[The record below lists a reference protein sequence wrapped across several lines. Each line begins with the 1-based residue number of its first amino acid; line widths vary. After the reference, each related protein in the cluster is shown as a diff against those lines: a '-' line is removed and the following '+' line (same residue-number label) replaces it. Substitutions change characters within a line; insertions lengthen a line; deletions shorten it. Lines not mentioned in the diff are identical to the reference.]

1 MKKLVKMKL
10 INWHLFSSQTVEI
23 KNNTVVTG
31 ENGSG
36 KSTLLDAMQYVLTG
50 GKAKFNSAA
59 NDSAKRTLESYI
71 RGKTGVEGKEYLR
84 NGDVVSY
91 IVLEYF
97 DETSRRYQLI
107 GVVFDLSKSNIKKET
122 FFNIMDC
129 QIEDSL
135 FGQDKRIYS
144 RNEFKRAIRDKG
156 VNADFVEKKSEVPS
170 LFRQALGVNRKYFE
184 LIPKALAFRPINQV
198 YNFIFDFLLNENPVK
213 IDDLKNNVRAYR
225 DLGNILKEQEDR
237 LEYLERVDQQYS
249 IYQENKIKLDN
260 YNYAHDFLYLDS
272 LEFNK
277 VKLEKSIEVN
287 QAKITDLAQVLVVLE
302 KDNNDLQK
310 EVLNLENLLESN
322 EGYRLKKQLED
333 KLENLKANY
342 KQTKIQYDHFV
353 SKLKIEIEI
362 LKKLKIKANFIEKI
376 ENNDYDSDYLKDNLI
391 EIRNDFNLRKDDLA
405 KKQFTYEK
413 ELENISNEYNKLV
426 DEHKMILSNRFSYRK
441 EVQELLNV
449 LKEQLNNFYNKKIEV
464 KPLCEY
470 LEVSD
475 ESWRDA
481 IEGYLN
487 TQRFDIIIEPEYFN
501 MAMQIYEQFK
511 DQHGIFGVGI
521 VDVAKLNNYQ
531 EASEGSLASKVTSYN
546 QDARNYANMLLNR
559 VVCVDDVQELRKHR
573 TAITKTCMV
582 YNNYTVRAIRPSV
595 YKTPFIGLEAL
606 KIQRKLLEQKL
617 DACQETILA
626 TRKLYNDAKS
636 KLQLIKPSEAGVL
649 LSQSLIVDQFKQ
661 LQIELDETSKKLNE
675 IKLDDSFVTMM
686 AQLDECKAKQKEKQT
701 ELTNKQRQKLESEI
715 QLKDNQ
721 QEYTQIIQTLEMI
734 NIDENILND
743 EISKIMNRYYK
754 RYSRNYQPIM
764 NTINNRIRDLG
775 IELNKDI
782 TNVSYA
788 MKAYNHQFKVG
799 YGEDIQD
806 IAPYREQYYQLRDIG
821 IVQRQE
827 DVRNARRKCE
837 QSFQESFI
845 SRLYEKIV
853 QARKDIEELNR
864 GLKNKNFNGD
874 SYEFIVGPSKRKEY
888 RKYYDIITTNQK
900 YSADDLFVA
909 TLSEENRAVM
919 NELFNQIALLG
930 EDESGESVL
939 QRYTDYREY
948 LDYDI
953 KITHD
958 NGDVTYFSKVNREKS
973 GGETQ
978 TPFYVVIASSF
989 EQLIKSRPDED
1000 SGCIVLFD
1008 EAFNNMDETRI
1019 QEMMKFY
1026 NELNVQIIV
1035 AVPPARS
1042 STIMPYVDTTL
1053 MVIKAGNHSFVE
1065 GIIHE

>member
-1 MKKLVKMKL
+1 MKMKL
-10 INWHLFSSQTVEI
+10 INWHLFSSQTIEI

-36 KSTLLDAMQYVLTG
+36 KSTLLDALQYVLTG

-59 NDSAKRTLESYI
+59 NDSAKRTIESYI
-71 RGKTGVEGKEYLR
+71 RGKTGIEGKEYLR

-97 DETSRRYQLI
+97 DETSKRSQLI

-129 QIEDSL
+129 QISDEL
-135 FGQDKRIYS
+135 FGHQGRIYNRS
-144 RNEFKRAIRDKG
+144 EFKRSIKEKRI
-156 VNADFVEKKSEVPS
+156 NADFIEKKSEVAS
-170 LFRQALGVNRKYFE
+170 LFRQALGVNKKYFE

-225 DLGNILKEQEDR
+225 DLGNILKDQEER
-237 LEYLERVDQQYS
+237 LEYLERIDQQYT
-249 IYQENKIKLDN
+249 IYQDNKNKLDN
-260 YNYAHDFLYLDS
+260 HNHAHDFLYFDS
-272 LEFNK
+272 LEFDK
-277 VKLEKSIEVN
+277 SRLEKSIKIN
-287 QAKITDLAQVLVVLE
+287 KAKLTDLAQVLIRLE
-302 KDNNDLQK
+302 KENVELQK
-310 EVLNLENLLESN
+310 EVLNLNNLLDNN
-322 EGYRLKKQLED
+322 EGYKLKKQLEERVD
-333 KLENLKANY
+333 FLTTNY
-342 KQTKIQYDHFV
+342 KQTRIQYEQFIN
-353 SKLKIEIEI
+353 KLKIEIDI
-362 LKKLKIKANFIEKI
+362 LKRLKLKNSFVEKV
-376 ENNDYDSDYLKDNLI
+376 ENKDYDSDYLKENLI
-391 EIRNDFNLRKDDLA
+391 TIKDDLNQRKEELD
-405 KKQFTYEK
+405 KKRFTYEK
-413 ELENISNEYNKLV
+413 ELEKIIKEYNELV
-426 DEHKMILSNRFSYRK
+426 EEHKLITANHFSYRS
-441 EVQELLNV
+441 EVQELINV
-449 LKEQLNNFYNKKIEV
+449 LQEQLYNYYNKKIEV

-470 LEVSD
+470 LEVTD

-487 TQRFDIIIEPEYFN
+487 TQRFDIIIEAEYFN
-501 MAMQIYEQFK
+501 TAMQIYEQYK
-511 DQHGIFGVGI
+511 DHRGIFGVGI
-521 VDVAKLNNYQ
+521 VDVAKLSSYKDTR
-531 EASEGSLASKVTSYN
+531 EGSLATKVTSYN

-559 VVCVDDVQELRKHR
+559 VQCVDDVQEIRNYK

-582 YNNYTVRAIRPSV
+582 YNNFTVRAIRPSV
-595 YKTPFIGLEAL
+595 YKRPFIGLEAL
-606 KIQRKLLEQKL
+606 KIQKEQLEIKL
-617 DACQETILA
+617 DSCKGIMDQ
-626 TRKLYNDAKS
+626 TRKLYNDTKN
-636 KLQLIKPSEAGVL
+636 KLQIIKPSEAGIL
-649 LSQSLIVDQFKQ
+649 LSQSLIVDQFVQ
-661 LQIELDETSKKLNE
+661 LQQELDETKAKLKE
-675 IKLDDSFVTMM
+675 IKLDDSFITLV
-686 AQLDECKAKQKEKQT
+686 AQLDECKLKQK
-701 ELTNKQRQKLESEI
+701 NKQNELNLKQRHSLECEI
-715 QLKDNQ
+715 KIKEDNQ
-721 QEYTQIIQTLEMI
+721 AYLQVIETLEVIKVDESLI
-734 NIDENILND
+734 NDNIT
-743 EISKIMNRYYK
+743 KIMNRYYK
-754 RYSRNYQPIM
+754 RYGRNYSTIM
-764 NTINNRIRDLG
+764 NVINNRIKDLD

-782 TNVSYA
+782 TNVCYA

-799 YGEDIQD
+799 YGEDIAD
-806 IAPYREQYYQLRDIG
+806 IKVYRDQYYNLRDIE
-821 IVQRQE
+821 ISKRIE

-853 QARKDIEELNR
+853 QARKDIDELNK

-900 YSADDLFVA
+900 YTSDDLFVT

-930 EDESGESVL
+930 EDETGENVL
-939 QRYTDYREY
+939 QKYTDYREY

-958 NGDVTYFSKVNREKS
+958 NGDITYFSKVNREKS

-989 EQLIKSRPDED
+989 EQLIKNRLNED

-1026 NELNVQIIV
+1026 NELNVQVIV